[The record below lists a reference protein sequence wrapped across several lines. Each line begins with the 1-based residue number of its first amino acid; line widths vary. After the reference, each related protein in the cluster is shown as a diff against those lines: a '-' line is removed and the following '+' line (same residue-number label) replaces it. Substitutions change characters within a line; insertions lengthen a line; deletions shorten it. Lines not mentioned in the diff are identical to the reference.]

1 MTEIYLHIVARM
13 ATDTQLFVRQEQDR
27 QLLVGERLA
36 ARVLSYSRQFGT
48 SHPGIRSRWSDVIH
62 PSDVVP
68 QKPNTAAP
76 SKVMFAQPPSTTEA
90 AATAPDAATD
100 NNNAVPPARARAS
113 RRRPMSAGPT
123 GRSSL
128 SKTGGV
134 VVGSP
139 DCARRM

>member
-1 MTEIYLHIVARM
+1 MTDIYLHIFARI
-13 ATDTQLFVRQEQDR
+13 ATDTQLFVQEQDR

-62 PSDVVP
+62 PSDAP
-68 QKPNTAAP
+68 QKPNNSAP
-76 SKVMFAQPPSTTEA
+76 SKVMFAQPSATEA
-90 AATAPDAATD
+90 ANAPDAATD
-100 NNNAVPPARARAS
+100 NNAVPPVRAQAS

-128 SKTGGV
+128 RKTGGVV